1 MSGRWN
7 RDLKKASAVLLALVM
22 GTAALPNTLPACAA
36 EETIVSTESVGNQE
50 AAAETGNSTLGA
62 AGGSL
67 ETVPEAGNS
76 SSGTAE
82 DRAEASQETS
92 DGLSGTTEDRIE
104 ALQETGDD
112 SPGTADDEASGRADV
127 SVVGEDD
134 LTGFVIEDGTDGD
147 GESNVVSEET
157 PDDGLITEETEASSE
172 GQPVTMTETAQIQDP
187 LNAPGQIVQT
197 QTVSASLW
205 RVRRAFRSARSGSS
219 YAFSSQLGANAK
231 AIYDSKVEWYA
242 EEHHTGEWIC
252 KFGEGV
258 YQFQG
263 VVTSNGY
270 FEKTD
275 PDTESAYEACK
286 EQLSADMQAA
296 ADAFKHDHPE
306 VFWIR
311 SPKTYS
317 FTISSVPDTEQTGDD
332 GKTRSVFQ
340 IVSATYKPVETF
352 AGAGSLISSYQA
364 GVQAAVAKVRE
375 MADSWNTE
383 GAETGSTAYQALLVR
398 AADEYLCSRLS
409 YDRSVLKTA
418 VSVSAAENSGSQ
430 SVACNDA
437 YRIYTSA
444 AAFLGE
450 TDHLTMGV
458 VCEGYAKAFK
468 VLCDQLGVPAVCVSG
483 LSDKSLTG
491 SGHMW
496 NLAQIGGV
504 WYLVDVTWD
513 DSKAEGAYA
522 SSRQYLLVSN
532 YTNNTLLTRRQA
544 SGNFSGST
552 ITTTFSYPAA
562 SDTCYETAHQGMTI
576 EGTDCAKAGRER
588 GTCKVCG
595 TNVDRT
601 IPVLGHDFK
610 ETSWKAATCTQ
621 KGSVKETCSRCG
633 QTRIT
638 ELPAL
643 GHDFQEK
650 TVAAT
655 CTAKGRRSVVCT
667 RCGTVKSEQE
677 IPALGH
683 SFKETSRKAATCTQ
697 KGSIT
702 ETCSRCGEIKT
713 TELPVLGHDFH
724 EKTVAATCTAK
735 GSRSVIC
742 SRCGAVKSEQE
753 IPALGH
759 DFKETSRKAATC
771 TQKGSVTETCSRC
784 GQTKTTELPALGH
797 DFQEKTVAATCTA
810 KGRRSVVCTRC
821 GAVKS
826 EQEIPALGHDFRETS
841 RKAATCTQKGSVM
854 ETCSRCGQTK
864 TTELPA
870 LGHVYTAQV
879 VEPTTSR
886 GGYTLHTC
894 IRCGD
899 TWQDQQT
906 AKLLKKTNLRKVSA
920 VSKGKF
926 RVTFKKNGKY
936 TRYQI
941 QYAGRKDFTGVKTR
955 TVKNKKKTAS
965 VTIRAG
971 RRKTYYVRIRAVSGK
986 RVGAWSRVLKVRTK

>member
-7 RDLKKASAVLLALVM
+7 RDLKKASAVLLALAM

-67 ETVPEAGNS
+67 ETVPETGDS
-76 SSGTAE
+76 TK
-82 DRAEASQETS
+82 ASQETS
-92 DGLSGTTEDRIE
+92 DGLSGTTEDRTE
-104 ALQETGDD
+104 ALQEAGDSLPAATD
-112 SPGTADDEASGRADV
+112 GEASGRADE
-127 SVVGEDD
+127 SVVGEGDQSG
-134 LTGFVIEDGTDGD
+134 LVIEDGEDGVSD
-147 GESNVVSEET
+147 IASEET
-157 PDDGLITEETEASSE
+157 PDDGLITEETEETELSTE

-187 LNAPGQIVQT
+187 LSAPGQIVQT
-197 QTVSASLW
+197 QPASASLR

-398 AADEYLCSRLS
+398 AADEYLCSRLF
-409 YDRSVLKTA
+409 YDRDVLKTA

-483 LSDKSLTG
+483 LSDKSRTG

-496 NLAQIGGV
+496 NLAQIGGS

-513 DSKAEGAYA
+513 DSDTAGAQA
-522 SSRQYLLVSN
+522 SSRRYLLVSN
-532 YTNNTLLTRRQA
+532 YTNNMLLTSRQA

-562 SDTCYETAHQGMTI
+562 SDTCYKTAHQGTTVV
-576 EGTDCAKAGRER
+576 EPDCTHDGGVR
-588 GTCKVCG
+588 GTCTVCK
-595 TNVDRT
+595 THDVV
-601 IPVLGHDFK
+601 IPALGHNFKETLRKAATCTQKGSVTETCSRCGETKTTELPALGHDFR
-610 ETSWKAATCTQ
+610 ETSRKAATCTQ

-655 CTAKGRRSVVCT
+655 CTAKGRRSVVC
-667 RCGTVKSEQE
+667 S
-677 IPALGH
+677 
-683 SFKETSRKAATCTQ
+683 
-697 KGSIT
+697 
-702 ETCSRCGEIKT
+702 
-713 TELPVLGHDFH
+713 
-724 EKTVAATCTAK
+724 
-735 GSRSVIC
+735 
-742 SRCGAVKSEQE
+742 
-753 IPALGH
+753 
-759 DFKETSRKAATC
+759 
-771 TQKGSVTETCSRC
+771 
-784 GQTKTTELPALGH
+784 
-797 DFQEKTVAATCTA
+797 
-810 KGRRSVVCTRC
+810 RC

-841 RKAATCTQKGSVM
+841 RKAATCTQKGSVT
-854 ETCSRCGQTK
+854 ETCSRCGETK

-899 TWQDQQT
+899 TWQDQHT

-971 RRKTYYVRIRAVSGK
+971 RRKTYYIRIRAVSGK

>member
-7 RDLKKASAVLLALVM
+7 RDLKKASAVLLALAM

-67 ETVPEAGNS
+67 ETVPETGDS
-76 SSGTAE
+76 TK
-82 DRAEASQETS
+82 ASQETS
-92 DGLSGTTEDRIE
+92 DGLSGTTEDRTE
-104 ALQETGDD
+104 ALQEAGDSLPAATD
-112 SPGTADDEASGRADV
+112 GEASGRADE
-127 SVVGEDD
+127 SVVGEGDQSG
-134 LTGFVIEDGTDGD
+134 LVIEDGEDGVSD
-147 GESNVVSEET
+147 IASEET
-157 PDDGLITEETEASSE
+157 PDDGLITEETEETELSTE

-187 LNAPGQIVQT
+187 LSAPGQIVQT
-197 QTVSASLW
+197 QPASASLR

-219 YAFSSQLGANAK
+219 YDFSSQLGANAK

-242 EEHHTGEWIC
+242 TEHHTGEWTC
-252 KFGEGV
+252 EFGEGV

-263 VVTSNGY
+263 VVISVDTPGGNTSKKY
-270 FEKTD
+270 FDKTD
-275 PDTESAYEACK
+275 TKTKSAHEACK
-286 EQLSADMQAA
+286 EQMTADMQAA

-317 FTISSVPDTEQTGDD
+317 FTISFVPGTEQTGDD
-332 GKTRSVFQ
+332 GKTRGVFQ

-352 AGAGSLISSYQA
+352 AGAGRLISSYQA

-398 AADEYLCSRLS
+398 AADEYLCSRLF
-409 YDRSVLKTA
+409 YDRDVLKTA

-513 DSKAEGAYA
+513 DSNDSNAEGAYA

-532 YTNNTLLTRRQA
+532 YTNNMLLTSRQA

-562 SDTCYETAHQGMTI
+562 SDTCYKTAH
-576 EGTDCAKAGRER
+576 
-588 GTCKVCG
+588 
-595 TNVDRT
+595 
-601 IPVLGHDFK
+601 HFK
-610 ETSWKAATCTQ
+610 ETLRKAATCTQ
-621 KGSVKETCSRCG
+621 KGSVM
-633 QTRIT
+633 
-638 ELPAL
+638 
-643 GHDFQEK
+643 
-650 TVAAT
+650 
-655 CTAKGRRSVVCT
+655 
-667 RCGTVKSEQE
+667 
-677 IPALGH
+677 
-683 SFKETSRKAATCTQ
+683 
-697 KGSIT
+697 
-702 ETCSRCGEIKT
+702 ETCSRCGETKT
-713 TELPVLGHDFH
+713 TEL
-724 EKTVAATCTAK
+724 
-735 GSRSVIC
+735 
-742 SRCGAVKSEQE
+742 
-753 IPALGH
+753 PALGH
-759 DFKETSRKAATC
+759 DFKETSRKVATC
-771 TQKGSVTETCSRC
+771 TQKGNVTETCSRC
-784 GQTKTTELPALGH
+784 GQTKTT
-797 DFQEKTVAATCTA
+797 
-810 KGRRSVVCTRC
+810 
-821 GAVKS
+821 
-826 EQEIPALGHDFRETS
+826 EIPALGHDFRETS
-841 RKAATCTQKGSVM
+841 RKAATCTQKGSVTV
-854 ETCSRCGQTK
+854 TCSRCGQTK

-870 LGHVYTAQV
+870 LGHVYMAQV

-986 RVGAWSRVLKVRTK
+986 SVGAWSRVLKVRTK

>member
-1 MSGRWN
+1 MSDRWN
-7 RDLKKASAVLLALVM
+7 RNLRKASAILLALTM
-22 GTAALPNTLPACAA
+22 GMTALPNALPAYAA
-36 EETIVSTESVGNQE
+36 GEAIVSTE
-50 AAAETGNSTLGA
+50 ATGNEESAPETVGGNPGA
-62 AGGSL
+62 APNAGDGSPVKA
-67 ETVPEAGNS
+67 EDRTEASQEMSDGLPV
-76 SSGTAE
+76 TAE
-82 DRAEASQETS
+82 DRTEASQETS
-92 DGLSGTTEDRIE
+92 DGLPETAGDSS
-104 ALQETGDD
+104 QETGDD
-112 SPGTADDEASGRADV
+112 SPGTADGEASGRANE

-134 LTGFVIEDGTDGD
+134 QSGLVIEDGTDGVSD
-147 GESNVVSEET
+147 IVSEET
-157 PDDGLITEETEASSE
+157 PDDGLITEETEETETSSE

-187 LNAPGQIVQT
+187 LSAPGQIVQT
-197 QTVSASLW
+197 QTGSSSLR
-205 RVRRAFRSARSGSS
+205 RVRRTLRSALSGSS

-242 EEHHTGEWIC
+242 TEHHTGEWSC

-258 YQFQG
+258 YQFRG
-263 VVTSNGY
+263 VVTKNSNLSGISY
-270 FEKTD
+270 DKTD
-275 PDTESAYEACK
+275 PDTKNAFETCK
-286 EQLSADMQAA
+286 EQMTADMQAA

-317 FTISSVPDTEQTGDD
+317 FTILSVPGTEQTGDD
-332 GKTRSVFQ
+332 GKTRGVFQ

-383 GAETGSTAYQALLVR
+383 GAETGSAAYQALLVR
-398 AADEYLCSRLS
+398 AADEYLCSRLF
-409 YDRSVLKTA
+409 YDHSALNTA

-444 AAFLGE
+444 AAFLGG
-450 TDHLTMGV
+450 TDHLTMGA

-483 LSDKSLTG
+483 LSDKSRTG

-513 DSKAEGAYA
+513 DSDRAGAQA
-522 SSRQYLLVSN
+522 SSRRYLLVSN
-532 YTNNTLLTRRQA
+532 YTNNTLLTSRQA

-562 SDTCYETAHQGMTI
+562 SDTCYETAHQGTTI
-576 EGTDCAKAGRER
+576 EGTDCAKAGRES
-588 GTCKVCG
+588 GTCTVCG
-595 TNVDRT
+595 KNVDRT
-601 IPVLGHDFK
+601 IPV
-610 ETSWKAATCTQ
+610 
-621 KGSVKETCSRCG
+621 
-633 QTRIT
+633 
-638 ELPAL
+638 L

-655 CTAKGRRSVVCT
+655 CTAKGRRSVVCS
-667 RCGTVKSEQE
+667 RCGEMKSEQEIPALGHSFRETSRKAATCTQKGSITETCSRCGQTRITELPARGHDFQEKTVAATCTAKGRRSVICSWCGAVKSEQE

-697 KGSIT
+697 KGS
-702 ETCSRCGEIKT
+702 
-713 TELPVLGHDFH
+713 
-724 EKTVAATCTAK
+724 
-735 GSRSVIC
+735 
-742 SRCGAVKSEQE
+742 
-753 IPALGH
+753 
-759 DFKETSRKAATC
+759 
-771 TQKGSVTETCSRC
+771 VTETCSRC
-784 GQTKTTELPALGH
+784 GQTK
-797 DFQEKTVAATCTA
+797 V
-810 KGRRSVVCTRC
+810 
-821 GAVKS
+821 
-826 EQEIPALGHDFRETS
+826 
-841 RKAATCTQKGSVM
+841 
-854 ETCSRCGQTK
+854 
-864 TTELPA
+864 TELPA

-894 IRCGD
+894 IRCGG
-899 TWQDQQT
+899 TWQDQYT

-941 QYAGRKDFTGVKTR
+941 QYAGRKDFTGAKTR

-965 VTIRAG
+965 ATIRAG

>member
-1 MSGRWN
+1 MSDRWN
-7 RDLKKASAVLLALVM
+7 RGLKKASAVLLVLAM
-22 GTAALPNTLPACAA
+22 GVAALLNTLPVYAA
-36 EETIVSTESVGNQE
+36 EDAIVSTESVGNQG
-50 AAAETGNSTLGA
+50 AAAEAGDSTLVTSGE
-62 AGGSL
+62 SL
-67 ETVPEAGNS
+67 ETVPEAGDS
-76 SSGTAE
+76 
-82 DRAEASQETS
+82 
-92 DGLSGTTEDRIE
+92 
-104 ALQETGDD
+104 
-112 SPGTADDEASGRADV
+112 SPGTADGETSGRADV

-134 LTGFVIEDGTDGD
+134 QSGLVIEDGTDGVSD
-147 GESNVVSEET
+147 IVSEET
-157 PDDGLITEETEASSE
+157 PDDGLITEETEETETSSE

-187 LNAPGQIVQT
+187 LSAPGQIVQT
-197 QTVSASLW
+197 QTGSSSLR
-205 RVRRAFRSARSGSS
+205 RVRRTLRSARSGSS
-219 YAFSSQLGANAK
+219 YAFSSQLGMNAK
-231 AIYDSKVEWYA
+231 AIYDSKVKWYA
-242 EEHHTGEWIC
+242 TEHHTGEWTC

-263 VVTSNGY
+263 VVTSNDY
-270 FEKTD
+270 FDKTD
-275 PDTESAYEACK
+275 LETKSACEACK
-286 EQLSADMQAA
+286 EQMTADMQAA

-317 FTISSVPDTEQTGDD
+317 FSVSLVPGTKQTGDD
-332 GKTRSVFQ
+332 GKTRGIFQ
-340 IVSATYKPVETF
+340 IVSATYTPVETF

-364 GVQAAVAKVRE
+364 GVQASAAKVRE

-383 GAETGSTAYQALLVR
+383 GVETRSAAYQALLVR
-398 AADEYLCSRLS
+398 AADEYLCSRLF
-409 YDRSVLKTA
+409 YDHSALNTA
-418 VSVSAAENSGSQ
+418 VSVSTAENSGSQ

-444 AAFLGE
+444 AAFLGG
-450 TDHLTMGV
+450 TDHLTMGA

-483 LSDKSLTG
+483 LSDKSRTG

-513 DSKAEGAYA
+513 DSDRAGAQV
-522 SSRQYLLVSN
+522 SSRRYLLVSN
-532 YTNNTLLTRRQA
+532 YTNNTLLTSRQA

-588 GTCKVCG
+588 GTCTVCG

-683 SFKETSRKAATCTQ
+683 SFRETSRKAATCTQ

-742 SRCGAVKSEQE
+742 TRCGAVKSEQE
-753 IPALGH
+753 ISALGH

-784 GQTKTTELPALGH
+784 GQTK
-797 DFQEKTVAATCTA
+797 V
-810 KGRRSVVCTRC
+810 
-821 GAVKS
+821 
-826 EQEIPALGHDFRETS
+826 
-841 RKAATCTQKGSVM
+841 
-854 ETCSRCGQTK
+854 
-864 TTELPA
+864 TELPA

-886 GGYTLHTC
+886 AGYTLHTC

-899 TWQDQQT
+899 TWQDQYT

-941 QYAGRKDFTGVKTR
+941 QYAGRKDFTGAKTR
-955 TVKNKKKTAS
+955 TVINKKKTAS

>member
-1 MSGRWN
+1 M
-7 RDLKKASAVLLALVM
+7 
-22 GTAALPNTLPACAA
+22 
-36 EETIVSTESVGNQE
+36 
-50 AAAETGNSTLGA
+50 
-62 AGGSL
+62 
-67 ETVPEAGNS
+67 
-76 SSGTAE
+76 
-82 DRAEASQETS
+82 
-92 DGLSGTTEDRIE
+92 
-104 ALQETGDD
+104 
-112 SPGTADDEASGRADV
+112 
-127 SVVGEDD
+127 
-134 LTGFVIEDGTDGD
+134 IEDGTDGVSD
-147 GESNVVSEET
+147 IVSEET
-157 PDDGLITEETEASSE
+157 PDDGLITEETEETETSSE

-187 LNAPGQIVQT
+187 LSAPGQIVQT
-197 QTVSASLW
+197 QTGSSSLR
-205 RVRRAFRSARSGSS
+205 RVRRTLRSALSGSS

-242 EEHHTGEWIC
+242 TEHHTGEWSC

-258 YQFQG
+258 YQFRGG
-263 VVTSNGY
+263 VTKNSNLSGISY
-270 FEKTD
+270 DKTD
-275 PDTESAYEACK
+275 PDTKNAFETCK
-286 EQLSADMQAA
+286 EQMTADMQAA

-317 FTISSVPDTEQTGDD
+317 FTILSVPGTEQTGDD
-332 GKTRSVFQ
+332 GKTRGVFQ

-383 GAETGSTAYQALLVR
+383 GAETGSAAYQALLVR
-398 AADEYLCSRLS
+398 AADEYLCSRLF
-409 YDRSVLKTA
+409 YDHSALNTA

-444 AAFLGE
+444 AAFLGG
-450 TDHLTMGV
+450 TDHLTMGA

-483 LSDKSLTG
+483 LSDKSRTG

-513 DSKAEGAYA
+513 DSDRAGAQA
-522 SSRQYLLVSN
+522 SSRRYLLVSN
-532 YTNNTLLTRRQA
+532 YTNNTLLTSRQA

-562 SDTCYETAHQGMTI
+562 SDTCYETAHQGTTI
-576 EGTDCAKAGRER
+576 EGTDCAKAGRES
-588 GTCKVCG
+588 GTCTVCG
-595 TNVDRT
+595 KNVDRT
-601 IPVLGHDFK
+601 IPV
-610 ETSWKAATCTQ
+610 
-621 KGSVKETCSRCG
+621 
-633 QTRIT
+633 
-638 ELPAL
+638 L

-655 CTAKGRRSVVCT
+655 CTAKGRRSVVCS
-667 RCGTVKSEQE
+667 RCGEMKSEQEIPALGHSFRETSRKAATCTQKGSITETCSRCGQTRITELPARGHDFQEKTVAATCTAKGRRSVICSWCGAVKSEQE

-697 KGSIT
+697 KGS
-702 ETCSRCGEIKT
+702 
-713 TELPVLGHDFH
+713 
-724 EKTVAATCTAK
+724 
-735 GSRSVIC
+735 
-742 SRCGAVKSEQE
+742 
-753 IPALGH
+753 
-759 DFKETSRKAATC
+759 
-771 TQKGSVTETCSRC
+771 VTETCSRC
-784 GQTKTTELPALGH
+784 GQTK
-797 DFQEKTVAATCTA
+797 V
-810 KGRRSVVCTRC
+810 
-821 GAVKS
+821 
-826 EQEIPALGHDFRETS
+826 
-841 RKAATCTQKGSVM
+841 
-854 ETCSRCGQTK
+854 
-864 TTELPA
+864 TELPA

-894 IRCGD
+894 IRCGG
-899 TWQDQQT
+899 TWQDQYT
-906 AKLLKKTNLRKVSA
+906 AKLLKKTNLRNVSA

-941 QYAGRKDFTGVKTR
+941 QYAGRKDFTGAKTR

-965 VTIRAG
+965 ATIRAG

-986 RVGAWSRVLKVRTK
+986 RGGAWSRVLKVRTK

>member
-1 MSGRWN
+1 MSDRWN
-7 RDLKKASAVLLALVM
+7 RDLKKASAVLLALAM

-67 ETVPEAGNS
+67 ETVPETGDS
-76 SSGTAE
+76 TK
-82 DRAEASQETS
+82 ASQETS
-92 DGLSGTTEDRIE
+92 DGLSGTTEDRTE
-104 ALQETGDD
+104 ALQEAGDSLPAATD
-112 SPGTADDEASGRADV
+112 GEASGRADE
-127 SVVGEDD
+127 SVVGEGDQSG
-134 LTGFVIEDGTDGD
+134 LVIEDGEDGVSD
-147 GESNVVSEET
+147 IASEET
-157 PDDGLITEETEASSE
+157 PDDGLITEETEETELSTE

-187 LNAPGQIVQT
+187 LSAPGQIVQT
-197 QTVSASLW
+197 QPASASLR

-219 YAFSSQLGANAK
+219 YDFSSQLGANAK

-242 EEHHTGEWIC
+242 TEHHTGEWTC
-252 KFGEGV
+252 EFGEGV

-263 VVTSNGY
+263 VVISVDTPGGNTSKKY
-270 FEKTD
+270 FDKTD
-275 PDTESAYEACK
+275 TKTKSAHEACK
-286 EQLSADMQAA
+286 EQMTADMQAA

-317 FTISSVPDTEQTGDD
+317 FTISFVPGTEQTGDD
-332 GKTRSVFQ
+332 GKTRGVFQ

-398 AADEYLCSRLS
+398 AADEYLCSRLF
-409 YDRSVLKTA
+409 YDHAVLNTA

-483 LSDKSLTG
+483 LSDKSRTG

-496 NLAQIGGV
+496 NLAQIGGL

-513 DSKAEGAYA
+513 DSDTAGAQA
-522 SSRQYLLVSN
+522 SSRRYLLVSN
-532 YTNNTLLTRRQA
+532 YTNNMLLTSRQA

-562 SDTCYETAHQGMTI
+562 SDTCYKTAHQGT
-576 EGTDCAKAGRER
+576 T
-588 GTCKVCG
+588 V
-595 TNVDRT
+595 
-601 IPVLGHDFK
+601 DFK
-610 ETSWKAATCTQ
+610 ETLRKAATCTQ
-621 KGSVKETCSRCG
+621 KGSVTETCSRCG
-633 QTRIT
+633 ETKTT

-643 GHDFQEK
+643 GHDF
-650 TVAAT
+650 
-655 CTAKGRRSVVCT
+655 R
-667 RCGTVKSEQE
+667 
-677 IPALGH
+677 
-683 SFKETSRKAATCTQ
+683 
-697 KGSIT
+697 
-702 ETCSRCGEIKT
+702 
-713 TELPVLGHDFH
+713 
-724 EKTVAATCTAK
+724 
-735 GSRSVIC
+735 
-742 SRCGAVKSEQE
+742 
-753 IPALGH
+753 
-759 DFKETSRKAATC
+759 ETSRKAATC

-797 DFQEKTVAATCTA
+797 DF
-810 KGRRSVVCTRC
+810 
-821 GAVKS
+821 
-826 EQEIPALGHDFRETS
+826 RETS
-841 RKAATCTQKGSVM
+841 RKAATCTQKGSVTV
-854 ETCSRCGQTK
+854 TCSRCGQTK
-864 TTELPA
+864 TTELSA

-986 RVGAWSRVLKVRTK
+986 SVGAWSRVLKVRTK

>member
-1 MSGRWN
+1 MSDRWN
-7 RDLKKASAVLLALVM
+7 RNLRKASAILLALTM
-22 GTAALPNTLPACAA
+22 GMTALPNALPAYAA
-36 EETIVSTESVGNQE
+36 GEAIVSTEAAGNEESAPETVG
-50 AAAETGNSTLGA
+50 GNPGA
-62 AGGSL
+62 APNAGDGSPVKA
-67 ETVPEAGNS
+67 EDRTEASQEMSDGLPV
-76 SSGTAE
+76 TAE
-82 DRAEASQETS
+82 DRTEASQETS
-92 DGLSGTTEDRIE
+92 DGLPETAGDSS
-104 ALQETGDD
+104 QETGDD
-112 SPGTADDEASGRADV
+112 SPGTADGEASGRANE

-134 LTGFVIEDGTDGD
+134 QSGLVIEDGTDGVSD
-147 GESNVVSEET
+147 IVSEET
-157 PDDGLITEETEASSE
+157 PDDGLITEETEETETSSE

-187 LNAPGQIVQT
+187 LSAPGQIVQT
-197 QTVSASLW
+197 QTGSSSLR
-205 RVRRAFRSARSGSS
+205 RVRRTLRSALSGSS

-242 EEHHTGEWIC
+242 TEHHTGEWTC
-252 KFGEGV
+252 NFGEGV

-263 VVTSNGY
+263 VVTSNDY
-270 FEKTD
+270 FDKTD
-275 PDTESAYEACK
+275 LETKSACEACK
-286 EQLSADMQAA
+286 EQMTAYMQAA

-317 FTISSVPDTEQTGDD
+317 FSVSLVPGTKQTGDD
-332 GKTRSVFQ
+332 GKTRGIFQ

-364 GVQAAVAKVRE
+364 GVQVAAARVRE
-375 MADSWNTE
+375 MADSWNIE
-383 GAETGSTAYQALLVR
+383 GVETGSAAYQALLVR
-398 AADEYLCSRLS
+398 AADEYLCSRLF
-409 YDRSVLKTA
+409 YDHSALNTA

-444 AAFLGE
+444 AAFLGG
-450 TDHLTMGV
+450 TDHLTMGA

-483 LSDKSLTG
+483 LSDKSRTG

-513 DSKAEGAYA
+513 DSDRAGAQA
-522 SSRQYLLVSN
+522 SSRRYLLVSN
-532 YTNNTLLTRRQA
+532 YTNNTLLTSRQA

-588 GTCKVCG
+588 GTCTVCG

-702 ETCSRCGEIKT
+702 ETCSRCGKIKT

-742 SRCGAVKSEQE
+742 
-753 IPALGH
+753 
-759 DFKETSRKAATC
+759 T
-771 TQKGSVTETCSRC
+771 
-784 GQTKTTELPALGH
+784 
-797 DFQEKTVAATCTA
+797 
-810 KGRRSVVCTRC
+810 
-821 GAVKS
+821 
-826 EQEIPALGHDFRETS
+826 
-841 RKAATCTQKGSVM
+841 
-854 ETCSRCGQTK
+854 
-864 TTELPA
+864 
-870 LGHVYTAQV
+870 
-879 VEPTTSR
+879 
-886 GGYTLHTC
+886 
-894 IRCGD
+894 RCGD
-899 TWQDQQT
+899 TWQDQYT

-941 QYAGRKDFTGVKTR
+941 QYAGRKDFTGAKTR
-955 TVKNKKKTAS
+955 TVINKKKTAS

>member
-1 MSGRWN
+1 MSDRWN
-7 RDLKKASAVLLALVM
+7 RNLRKASAILLALTM
-22 GTAALPNTLPACAA
+22 GMTALPNALPAYAA
-36 EETIVSTESVGNQE
+36 GEAIVSTEAAGNEESAPETVG
-50 AAAETGNSTLGA
+50 GNPGA
-62 AGGSL
+62 APNAGDGSPVKA
-67 ETVPEAGNS
+67 EDRTEASQEMSDGLPV
-76 SSGTAE
+76 TAE
-82 DRAEASQETS
+82 DRTEASQETS
-92 DGLSGTTEDRIE
+92 DGLPETAGDSS
-104 ALQETGDD
+104 QETGDD
-112 SPGTADDEASGRADV
+112 SPGTADGEASGRANE

-134 LTGFVIEDGTDGD
+134 QSGLVIEDGTDGVSD
-147 GESNVVSEET
+147 IVSEET
-157 PDDGLITEETEASSE
+157 PDDGLITEETEETETSSE

-187 LNAPGQIVQT
+187 LSAPGQIVQT
-197 QTVSASLW
+197 QTGSSSLR
-205 RVRRAFRSARSGSS
+205 RVRRTLRSALSGSS

-242 EEHHTGEWIC
+242 TEHHTGEWSC

-258 YQFQG
+258 YQFRG
-263 VVTSNGY
+263 VVTKNSNLSGISY
-270 FEKTD
+270 DKTD
-275 PDTESAYEACK
+275 PDTKNAFETCK
-286 EQLSADMQAA
+286 EQMSADMQAA

-311 SPKTYS
+311 SPGSYP
-317 FTISSVPDTEQTGDD
+317 FSVLLVPGTEQTGED
-332 GKTRSVFQ
+332 GKTRGVFQ
-340 IVSATYKPVETF
+340 IVSATYTPVETF

-364 GVQAAVAKVRE
+364 GVQAAVARVRE

-383 GAETGSTAYQALLVR
+383 GAENGSAAYQALLVR
-398 AADEYLCSRLS
+398 AADEYLCSRLF
-409 YDRSVLKTA
+409 YDHSALNTA

-444 AAFLGE
+444 AAFLGG
-450 TDHLTMGV
+450 TDHLTMGA

-483 LSDKSLTG
+483 LSDKSRTG

-513 DSKAEGAYA
+513 DSDRAGAQA
-522 SSRQYLLVSN
+522 SSRRYLLVSN
-532 YTNNTLLTRRQA
+532 YTNNTLLTSRQA

-588 GTCKVCG
+588 GTCTVCG

-621 KGSVKETCSRCG
+621 KGSVKETCRRCG

-697 KGSIT
+697 KGS
-702 ETCSRCGEIKT
+702 
-713 TELPVLGHDFH
+713 
-724 EKTVAATCTAK
+724 
-735 GSRSVIC
+735 
-742 SRCGAVKSEQE
+742 
-753 IPALGH
+753 
-759 DFKETSRKAATC
+759 
-771 TQKGSVTETCSRC
+771 VTETCSRC
-784 GQTKTTELPALGH
+784 GQTK
-797 DFQEKTVAATCTA
+797 V
-810 KGRRSVVCTRC
+810 
-821 GAVKS
+821 
-826 EQEIPALGHDFRETS
+826 
-841 RKAATCTQKGSVM
+841 
-854 ETCSRCGQTK
+854 
-864 TTELPA
+864 TELPA

-886 GGYTLHTC
+886 AGYTLHTC

-899 TWQDQQT
+899 TWQDQYT

-955 TVKNKKKTAS
+955 TVINKKKTAS

>member
-7 RDLKKASAVLLALVM
+7 RDLKKASAVLLALAM

-36 EETIVSTESVGNQE
+36 EETIVPTESVGNQE

-67 ETVPEAGNS
+67 ETVPETGDS
-76 SSGTAE
+76 TK
-82 DRAEASQETS
+82 ASQETS
-92 DGLSGTTEDRIE
+92 DGLSGTTEDRTE
-104 ALQETGDD
+104 ALQEAGDSLPAATD
-112 SPGTADDEASGRADV
+112 GEASGRADE
-127 SVVGEDD
+127 SVVGEGDQSG
-134 LTGFVIEDGTDGD
+134 LVIEDGEDGVSD
-147 GESNVVSEET
+147 IASEET
-157 PDDGLITEETEASSE
+157 PDDGLITEETEETELSTE

-187 LNAPGQIVQT
+187 LSAPGQIVQT
-197 QTVSASLW
+197 QPASASLR

-219 YAFSSQLGANAK
+219 YDFSSQLGANAK

-242 EEHHTGEWIC
+242 TEHHTGEWTC
-252 KFGEGV
+252 EFGEGV

-263 VVTSNGY
+263 VVISVDTPGGNTSKKY
-270 FEKTD
+270 FDKTD
-275 PDTESAYEACK
+275 TKTKSAHEACK
-286 EQLSADMQAA
+286 EQMTADMQAA

-317 FTISSVPDTEQTGDD
+317 FTISFVPGTEQTGDD
-332 GKTRSVFQ
+332 GKTRGVFQ

-352 AGAGSLISSYQA
+352 AGAGRLISSYQA

-398 AADEYLCSRLS
+398 AADEYLCSRLF
-409 YDRSVLKTA
+409 YDRDVLKTA

-513 DSKAEGAYA
+513 DSNAKGAYA

-532 YTNNTLLTRRQA
+532 YTNNTLLTSRQA

-562 SDTCYETAHQGMTI
+562 SDTCYKTAH
-576 EGTDCAKAGRER
+576 
-588 GTCKVCG
+588 
-595 TNVDRT
+595 
-601 IPVLGHDFK
+601 HFK
-610 ETSWKAATCTQ
+610 ET
-621 KGSVKETCSRCG
+621 
-633 QTRIT
+633 
-638 ELPAL
+638 L
-643 GHDFQEK
+643 
-650 TVAAT
+650 
-655 CTAKGRRSVVCT
+655 
-667 RCGTVKSEQE
+667 
-677 IPALGH
+677 
-683 SFKETSRKAATCTQ
+683 
-697 KGSIT
+697 
-702 ETCSRCGEIKT
+702 
-713 TELPVLGHDFH
+713 
-724 EKTVAATCTAK
+724 
-735 GSRSVIC
+735 
-742 SRCGAVKSEQE
+742 
-753 IPALGH
+753 
-759 DFKETSRKAATC
+759 RKAATC

-784 GQTKTTELPALGH
+784 GETKTTELPALGH

-810 KGRRSVVCTRC
+810 KGRWSVVCTRC

-826 EQEIPALGHDFRETS
+826 EQEIPALGHDFKETS

>member
-7 RDLKKASAVLLALVM
+7 RDLKKASAVLLALAM

-67 ETVPEAGNS
+67 ETVPETGDS
-76 SSGTAE
+76 TK
-82 DRAEASQETS
+82 ASQETS
-92 DGLSGTTEDRIE
+92 DGLSGTTEDRTE
-104 ALQETGDD
+104 ALQEAGDSLPAATD
-112 SPGTADDEASGRADV
+112 GEASGRADE
-127 SVVGEDD
+127 SVVGEGDQSG
-134 LTGFVIEDGTDGD
+134 LVIEDGEDGVSD
-147 GESNVVSEET
+147 IASEET
-157 PDDGLITEETEASSE
+157 PDDGLITEETEETELSTE

-187 LNAPGQIVQT
+187 LSAPGQIVQT
-197 QTVSASLW
+197 QPVSASLR

-398 AADEYLCSRLS
+398 AADEYLCSRLF
-409 YDRSVLKTA
+409 YDHAVLNTA

-483 LSDKSLTG
+483 LSDKSRTG

-496 NLAQIGGV
+496 NLAQIGGS

-513 DSKAEGAYA
+513 DSDTAGAQA
-522 SSRQYLLVSN
+522 SSRRYLLVSN
-532 YTNNTLLTRRQA
+532 YTNNTLLTSRQA

-562 SDTCYETAHQGMTI
+562 SDTCYKTAHQGTTVV
-576 EGTDCAKAGRER
+576 EPDCTHDGGVR
-588 GTCKVCG
+588 GTCTVCK
-595 TNVDRT
+595 T
-601 IPVLGHDFK
+601 HD
-610 ETSWKAATCTQ
+610 
-621 KGSVKETCSRCG
+621 
-633 QTRIT
+633 
-638 ELPAL
+638 
-643 GHDFQEK
+643 
-650 TVAAT
+650 
-655 CTAKGRRSVVCT
+655 VV
-667 RCGTVKSEQE
+667 

-683 SFKETSRKAATCTQ
+683 NFKET
-697 KGSIT
+697 
-702 ETCSRCGEIKT
+702 
-713 TELPVLGHDFH
+713 L
-724 EKTVAATCTAK
+724 
-735 GSRSVIC
+735 
-742 SRCGAVKSEQE
+742 
-753 IPALGH
+753 
-759 DFKETSRKAATC
+759 RKAATC
-771 TQKGSVTETCSRC
+771 TQKGSVT
-784 GQTKTTELPALGH
+784 
-797 DFQEKTVAATCTA
+797 
-810 KGRRSVVCTRC
+810 
-821 GAVKS
+821 
-826 EQEIPALGHDFRETS
+826 
-841 RKAATCTQKGSVM
+841 

-899 TWQDQQT
+899 TWQDQHT

>member
-7 RDLKKASAVLLALVM
+7 RDLKKASAVLLALAM

-67 ETVPEAGNS
+67 ETVPETGDS
-76 SSGTAE
+76 TK
-82 DRAEASQETS
+82 ASQETS
-92 DGLSGTTEDRIE
+92 DGLSGTTEDRTE
-104 ALQETGDD
+104 ALQEAGDSLPAATD
-112 SPGTADDEASGRADV
+112 GEASGRADE
-127 SVVGEDD
+127 SVVGEGDQSG
-134 LTGFVIEDGTDGD
+134 LVIEDGEDGVSD
-147 GESNVVSEET
+147 IASEET
-157 PDDGLITEETEASSE
+157 PDDGLITEETEETELSTE

-187 LNAPGQIVQT
+187 LSAPGQIVQT
-197 QTVSASLW
+197 QPVSSSLR

-383 GAETGSTAYQALLVR
+383 GVETGSTAYQALLVR
-398 AADEYLCSRLS
+398 AADEYLCSRLF
-409 YDRSVLKTA
+409 YDHAVLNTA

-483 LSDKSLTG
+483 LSDKSRTG

-496 NLAQIGGV
+496 NLAQIGGS

-513 DSKAEGAYA
+513 DSDTAGAQA
-522 SSRQYLLVSN
+522 SSRRYLLVSN
-532 YTNNTLLTRRQA
+532 YTNNMLLTSRQA

-562 SDTCYETAHQGMTI
+562 SDTCYKTAHQGTTVV
-576 EGTDCAKAGRER
+576 EPDCTHDGGVR
-588 GTCKVCG
+588 GTCTVCK
-595 TNVDRT
+595 T
-601 IPVLGHDFK
+601 HD
-610 ETSWKAATCTQ
+610 
-621 KGSVKETCSRCG
+621 
-633 QTRIT
+633 
-638 ELPAL
+638 
-643 GHDFQEK
+643 
-650 TVAAT
+650 
-655 CTAKGRRSVVCT
+655 VV
-667 RCGTVKSEQE
+667 

-683 SFKETSRKAATCTQ
+683 NFKET
-697 KGSIT
+697 
-702 ETCSRCGEIKT
+702 
-713 TELPVLGHDFH
+713 L
-724 EKTVAATCTAK
+724 
-735 GSRSVIC
+735 
-742 SRCGAVKSEQE
+742 
-753 IPALGH
+753 
-759 DFKETSRKAATC
+759 RKAATC

-784 GQTKTTELPALGH
+784 GETKTTELPALGH
-797 DFQEKTVAATCTA
+797 DFRETSRKVATCTQ
-810 KGRRSVVCTRC
+810 KGNVTETCSRC
-821 GAVKS
+821 GQTKTT
-826 EQEIPALGHDFRETS
+826 EIPALGHDFRETS
-841 RKAATCTQKGSVM
+841 RKAATCAQKGSVTV
-854 ETCSRCGQTK
+854 TCSRCGQTK
-864 TTELPA
+864 TTELSA